1 MRRDIPASYIY
12 CKSGAKEYLEKVKV
26 VVNIFAWNDRF
37 RRENRECEV
46 FWKLVRSFEPDWPN
60 VERYRVKLLY
70 LERTQHHNPFFL
82 TQYHNNNNTVS
93 YFIIQLIVVFDL
105 FLFDLAI
112 IQLCFDLLEKAK
124 VNFPVY

>member
-1 MRRDIPASYIY
+1 MRRDIPVSYIN

-46 FWKLVRSFEPDWPN
+46 FWKLVKSFELDWPN

-70 LERTQHHNPFFL
+70 LERTQHHNPFCL

-93 YFIIQLIVVFDL
+93 YFII
-105 FLFDLAI
+105 
-112 IQLCFDLLEKAK
+112 
-124 VNFPVY
+124 